1 MIKIIPSIASAN
13 LLCVGDE
20 IKKAEKSGAVHL
32 DSEDG
37 NFSQDI
43 TFGIGGAACESD
55 IL

>member
-20 IKKAEKSGAVHL
+20 IKKAEKYGAVHL
-32 DSEDG
+32 DIED
-37 NFSQDI
+37 
-43 TFGIGGAACESD
+43 GIGGAACESD